1 MWCSIPSKSW
11 HASAA
16 LIPLPS
22 STPPSGRSSSL
33 SGSRRCFA
41 RISPRGKSARK
52 TISPFLPSNAFTPS
66 LALRRWR
73 GSLFVRPVPVHHWDA
88 WRGIHPAA
96 RRRIVRNAHDSYHQ
110 HLLHFGSGIGLAV
123 SRAFAPGLPPGEKK
137 PRPPQRARLSATSR
151 PSLWQGCGDT
161 LKKIHIDCDV
171 AFGDPNLRSA
181 I

>member
-41 RISPRGKSARK
+41 RISLRGKSARK

-73 GSLFVRPVPVHHWDA
+73 GSLFVRPVPVHHWDV

-123 SRAFAPGLPPGEKK
+123 SRAFAPGLPPRIEDDIRHVVLESTVFTHLESLDDPASWDDETLDRGPNAAE
-137 PRPPQRARLSATSR
+137 PR
-151 PSLWQGCGDT
+151 D
-161 LKKIHIDCDV
+161 
-171 AFGDPNLRSA
+171 
-181 I
+181 

>member
-1 MWCSIPSKSW
+1 VVLDSLEVLACVGG
-11 HASAA
+11 
-16 LIPLPS
+16 LNTRLPS

-66 LALRRWR
+66 MALRRWR
-73 GSLFVRPVPVHHWDA
+73 GSLCSPCPVHHWEA

-123 SRAFAPGLPPGEKK
+123 SRAFAPDFPPNEKK
-137 PRPPQRARLSATSR
+137 PRSPQRARVQHHMANIILDTFKKWFMPILSYRVT
-151 PSLWQGCGDT
+151 
-161 LKKIHIDCDV
+161 I
-171 AFGDPNLRSA
+171 
-181 I
+181 